1 MTKEQDKIRVG
12 STPNLRY
19 TLKDPRGV
27 EVDVTTADTLSIQFV
42 APSGGSDST
51 GTPIVLSGEVAIVDF
66 QCLTTTFDAQG
77 LWLVAVK
84 AVFGANVYESTVDEI
99 HVDAS
104 RF

>member
-27 EVDVTTADTLSIQFV
+27 PVDVTTATLEITFI

-51 GTPIVLSGEVAIVDF
+51 GTPVVLSGELSVVDF
-66 QCLTTTFDAQG
+66 QCLTTTFGAEG
-77 LWLVAVK
+77 LWIVAIK
-84 AVFGANVYESTVDEI
+84 TTFGANVYESTVDEI